1 MDETLTLERPRGA
14 APALRMSA
22 RRRPFRYERSTDVV
36 MALAGLGLGA
46 TIALGVSTESFGAL
60 NAPGGWLTAGGR
72 MAGLVGTYLMLIV
85 VLLAGRVPLVERT
98 LGQDVLMRW
107 HRRLAPWTLV
117 LIAAHGV
124 LITLGYARSART
136 GALHQLG
143 QLLSSYPGILTATVG
158 FGLLVTAALTSARI
172 AKRRMRYE
180 TWWAVHLYTYLA
192 LALSFSHQLAT
203 GAMFVGHP
211 LARMF
216 WTALFIGTAGV
227 VFAYRIL
234 LPIWRSAFH
243 QLRVAAV
250 QPEAPGVVSVLLE
263 GRRLR
268 LMPIAGGQ
276 FIQLR
281 ILRRGL
287 WWQAHPYSVS
297 ALPDGRHMRITV
309 RDLGD
314 HSGALAELAVG
325 TRVAIEGPYGAF
337 TADARR
343 GDRVVMIG
351 AGVGV
356 TPLRALLEDLPLH
369 VDTVL
374 LARAHDER
382 SLVLRDELRT
392 LIRLRGGRLHEL
404 LGARRQ
410 TQISARGLDELIPDI
425 AERDVFICGP
435 TGFTSSVLRAVRAL
449 GVPAERIHHEAFA
462 F

>member
-1 MDETLTLERPRGA
+1 MNESLTLNRPRTNVRTWR
-14 APALRMSA
+14 APA
-22 RRRPFRYERSTDVV
+22 RRAWHSQRSVDIVT
-36 MALAGLGLGA
+36 ALAGLGLGV
-46 TIALGVSTESFGAL
+46 TIAMGVTAESWSSL
-60 NAPGGWLTAGGR
+60 NAAGGWLTAGGR

-107 HRRLAPWTLV
+107 HRKLAPWTLV
-117 LIAAHGV
+117 LIAVHGT
-124 LITLGYARSART
+124 LITIGYAQSARA
-136 GALHQLG
+136 GAWHQLG
-143 QLLSSYPGILTATVG
+143 QLLSTYPGILTATAG
-158 FGLLVTAALTSARI
+158 FVLLVMAALTSARI

-192 LALSFSHQLAT
+192 LALSFSHQLAN

-216 WTALFIGTAGV
+216 WTGLFIGTAGV
-227 VFAYRIL
+227 VFGYRIL
-234 LPIWRSAFH
+234 LPVWRSSFH
-243 QLRVAAV
+243 QLRVAAIRR
-250 QPEAPGVVSVLLE
+250 ESPGVVSVLLE
-263 GRRLR
+263 GKRLR

-281 ILRRGL
+281 ILKRGL

-297 ALPDGRHMRITV
+297 ALPDGRFLRITV
-309 RDLGD
+309 KNLGD
-314 HSGALAELAVG
+314 HSAALARLRPG

-337 TADARR
+337 TADARQ

-374 LARAHDER
+374 LARAHDES

-392 LIRLRGGRLHEL
+392 LIKLRSGRLHEL

-410 TQISARGLDELIPDI
+410 TQISSHRLAALIPDI
-425 AERDVFICGP
+425 ASRDVFICGP
-435 TGFTSSVLRAVRAL
+435 TGFTTTVLRAVRAL

>member
-1 MDETLTLERPRGA
+1 MDETLTLNRATFRASRLPARLPWHSRRGV
-14 APALRMSA
+14 
-22 RRRPFRYERSTDVV
+22 DVV
-36 MALAGLGLGA
+36 TALAALGLGA
-46 TIALGVSTESFGAL
+46 TIAMGVTAQSWSAL
-60 NAPGGWLTAGGR
+60 NAPGGWLTFGGR
-72 MAGLVGTYLMLIV
+72 ITGLVGTYLMLIV
-85 VLLAGRVPLVERT
+85 VLLAGRVPVVERT
-98 LGQDVLMRW
+98 LGHDVLMKW

-124 LITLGYARSART
+124 LITLGYAETAKT
-136 GALHQLG
+136 GALHQIS
-143 QLLSSYPGILTATVG
+143 QLLTTYPGILTATVG
-158 FGLLVTAALTSARI
+158 FVLLVMAGFTSARI
-172 AKRRMRYE
+172 ARRRMRYE

-192 LALSFSHQLAT
+192 LALSFSHQLAI
-203 GAMFVGHP
+203 GVMFIGHP
-211 LARMF
+211 IARVF
-216 WTALFIGTAGV
+216 WTGLFIGTAGV

-234 LPIWRSAFH
+234 LPIWRSTFH

-250 QPEAPGVVSVLLE
+250 QPEGQGVVSVLLE
-263 GRRLR
+263 GKRLR

-297 ALPDGRHMRITV
+297 ALPEGRFLRITV
-309 RDLGD
+309 KDLGD
-314 HSGALAELAVG
+314 HSGALAQLEPG

-343 GDRVVMIG
+343 SDRVLMIG

-356 TPLRALLEDLPLH
+356 TPLRAMLEDLPLH

-382 SLVLRDELRT
+382 SLILRDELTR
-392 LIRLRGGRLHEL
+392 LIQLRGGRLHEL
-404 LGARRQ
+404 LGSRSHNPLTREALRR
-410 TQISARGLDELIPDI
+410 LVPDI
-425 AERDVFICGP
+425 TNRDVFLCGP
-435 TGFTSSVLRAVRAL
+435 AGFTTTVLRSLRAL
-449 GVPAERIHHEAFA
+449 GVAEDRIHHEAFA

>member
-1 MDETLTLERPRGA
+1 MDEALTLSRARTTVRTW
-14 APALRMSA
+14 RMPA
-22 RRRPFRYERSTDVV
+22 RRPWHGQRSVDAVV
-36 MALAGLGLGA
+36 ALAGLGLGI
-46 TIALGVSTESFGAL
+46 TIALGVTAESWSAL
-60 NAPGGWLTAGGR
+60 NAPGGWLTASGR
-72 MAGLVGTYLMLIV
+72 MAGLIGTYMLLIV

-107 HRRLAPWTLV
+107 HRRLAPWALV
-117 LIAAHGV
+117 LIALHGA
-124 LITLGYARSART
+124 LITVGYAQGART

-143 QLLSSYPGILTATVG
+143 QLLASYPGILTGTAG
-158 FGLLVTAALTSARI
+158 FALLVMAAVTSARI

-203 GAMFVGHP
+203 GVMFIGHP
-211 LARMF
+211 LARVF

-234 LPIWRSAFH
+234 LPIWRSSFH

-250 QPEAPGVVSVLLE
+250 RPDAPGVVSILLE

-281 ILRRGL
+281 ILKRGL

-297 ALPDGRHMRITV
+297 ALPDGRFLRITV
-309 RDLGD
+309 RELGD
-314 HSGALAELAVG
+314 HSGALAQLQPG

-337 TADARR
+337 TADART

-356 TPLRALLEDLPLH
+356 TPLRALLEDLPLD

-382 SLVLRDELRT
+382 SLVLRDELRA
-392 LIRLRGGRLHEL
+392 LIKLRRGRLHEL
-404 LGARRQ
+404 LGARRH
-410 TQISARGLDELIPDI
+410 TQLSAQGLAELVPDI
-425 AERDVFICGP
+425 SHRDVFICGP
-435 TGFTSSVLRAVRAL
+435 TGFTTSVVRAVRAL
-449 GVPAERIHHEAFA
+449 GVPAERIHQEAFA